1 MSKKFVRYLIA
12 AAVAVFMAVFII
24 LPVYVVVANG
34 LDWNLFA
41 EVFRNPVYREGLFNS
56 ALIAVITTLMVFAI
70 ALPLALLYD
79 RFDFPLKKYCAF
91 MMMIPMILPPFV
103 GALGFQQIF
112 GYYGV
117 LNSILA
123 KFNLPPVDFL
133 GGEFGLFAVCLIEAL
148 HLYPILYLNLI
159 AVLGNVDPVL
169 DEAAQNLGAGR
180 WRRFCRVT
188 FPLMRPGILAGG
200 SIVMIWSFTEL
211 GTPLMFS
218 FNRVTPVQ
226 VFNG

>member
-1 MSKKFVRYLIA
+1 MNLNFVRYMIA
-12 AAVAVFMAVFII
+12 AAVAIFMVVFVI
-24 LPVYVVVANG
+24 LPVYVVIASG
-34 LDWNLFA
+34 LDWSLFA
-41 EVFRNPVYREGLFNS
+41 EAFRNPVYREGLFNS
-56 ALIAVITTLMVFAI
+56 ALIAVITTLMVFVI

-133 GGEFGLFAVCLIEAL
+133 RRLTQ
-148 HLYPILYLNLI
+148 
-159 AVLGNVDPVL
+159 PVSRYSICPL
-169 DEAAQNLGAGR
+169 TDLKSSSAQRA
-180 WRRFCRVT
+180 
-188 FPLMRPGILAGG
+188 I
-200 SIVMIWSFTEL
+200 SE
-211 GTPLMFS
+211 
-218 FNRVTPVQ
+218 
-226 VFNG
+226 